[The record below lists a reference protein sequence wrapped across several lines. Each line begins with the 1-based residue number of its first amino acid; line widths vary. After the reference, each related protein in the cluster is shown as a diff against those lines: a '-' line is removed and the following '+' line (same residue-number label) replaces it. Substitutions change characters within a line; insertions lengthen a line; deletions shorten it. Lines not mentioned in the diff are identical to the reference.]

1 MIEELEEQRLDT
13 GLPFW
18 VEGHYV
24 CLYDDQGNILGH
36 LGIQRE
42 VTPYK
47 RLEALITQRERYL
60 AVVLAI
66 QQQLLASEYILRPT
80 GLGAESSFQDMAWG
94 GDRLYSSGPRAMARV
109 DRFTTAFCNSWAR
122 QQGLRGFTYLKIM
135 ASG

>member
-1 MIEELEEQRLDT
+1 MSACMTTREI
-13 GLPFW
+13 F
-18 VEGHYV
+18 
-24 CLYDDQGNILGH
+24 LGH

-94 GDRLYSSGPRAMARV
+94 GDRLYPLALGQWLGSI
-109 DRFTTAFCNSWAR
+109 
-122 QQGLRGFTYLKIM
+122 GLRQHSATAGRGNRGFAGLLI
-135 ASG
+135 